1 MNLVQGGWNMPKKYL
16 LITII
21 AVLALVLV
29 TIPILNLFLPEI
41 RETVLPNGYKC
52 IRFNSQSD
60 LFLIEF
66 DVTVN
71 SLEKE
76 MAVGIS
82 SLNSENPE
90 NIPVAVKIDKNGIIT
105 AWNGS
110 GKFSLQTY
118 RIKENDTFHLRMVV
132 NVAEKKYSAYVKLPG
147 YTERLLGENMD
158 FSEESQ
164 DIPSLDSIILA
175 SDTEALKID
184 NLILPSEKKTAIKTV
199 WAVNDGERIRKDDL
213 NNPNKESNSAWDGKK
228 VKLFG
233 GRNEIIA
240 FQLIVEAGGKGI
252 NELSVEFPGLTHK
265 NGKSAIKY
273 APPEKDPTLYVGRP
287 ISIFSQNYM
296 FVSSSSSA
304 SWISPRSG
312 DAASRDAIGW
322 KPVQLVPE
330 NAKQG
335 KGGFPLN
342 VAPYENQGIWI
353 EIYTARDLAPGIYE
367 GEITVYA
374 DDEKRIIPV
383 ELELFDFTLPDEN
396 SMHAMLYYEST
407 QPLMYHGR
415 NMDAA
420 YHRFAHRNRCEF
432 VHGYDIASAVAN
444 LGRFTGS
451 DFTKENG
458 YEGPG
463 ENVGN
468 VIIPRTFYSPGNM
481 FDERENAW
489 RYADAW
495 MEFLK
500 DNDFTDKITFV
511 YMPDEPSEDQ
521 YEYIRTL
528 ARNIHSNPGPGK
540 ELKVFVTK
548 AYDFRLDGGENS
560 IDIWCTP
567 TSDYDSMQAEKERSH
582 GDDMWVYNGN
592 RPYAGALIYETPGTD
607 ARANIWGCF
616 KKDIKVYF
624 YWHSVHWYHN
634 HQAIET
640 RDKRQ
645 NVWKDPVTYY
655 NKGKSYANG
664 DGVLV
669 YPGEEKLHPE
679 EDRGIEGPCSS
690 IQMANI
696 RRGMQDHLYLTMA
709 RNLGMDELVEE
720 VLNEVVPG
728 IFDPSPT
735 GQLGFAQDGNIF
747 ENARYKLA
755 KALDGKA

>member
-1 MNLVQGGWNMPKKYL
+1 MRKKYL
-16 LITII
+16 VIAAIL
-21 AVLALVLV
+21 AVLALVLL
-29 TIPILNLFLPEI
+29 TIPILNLILPET
-41 RETVLPNGYKC
+41 RESVLPNGYKC
-52 IRFNSQSD
+52 ISFNKQD
-60 LFLIEF
+60 GLFSIEC

-76 MAVGIS
+76 TAVGLT
-82 SLNSENPE
+82 SLNSGNTENM
-90 NIPVAVKIDKNGIIT
+90 PVMISIDRQGFIR
-105 AWNGS
+105 ASNGS
-110 GKFSLQTY
+110 KKYSFQRY
-118 RIKENDTFHLRMVV
+118 KMKENESFHLRMVV

-164 DIPSLDSIILA
+164 DIASLDSIILA

-184 NLILPSEKKTAIKTV
+184 NLVPPSRKETAIKTI
-199 WAVNDGERIRKDDL
+199 WAVNDGERVRKDDL

-252 NELSVEFPGLTHK
+252 NELSVKFPGLTHK
-265 NGKSAIKY
+265 DGKSAIKY
-273 APPEKDPTLYVGRP
+273 VPPEKDPTLYVGRP
-287 ISIFSQNYM
+287 ISIFSENYM
-296 FVSSSSSA
+296 FVSEHSNA
-304 SWISPRSG
+304 SWICPPTGNASPN
-312 DAASRDAIGW
+312 DALGW
-322 KPVQLVPE
+322 KPVQLIPE

-335 KGGFPLN
+335 KGGFPLK
-342 VAPYENQGIWI
+342 VEPYQNQGIWFD
-353 EIYTARDLAPGIYE
+353 IYTAKDLPAGVYE
-367 GEITVYA
+367 GVITVYA
-374 DDEKRIIPV
+374 DGEKRDIPV

-396 SMHAMLYYEST
+396 SMHAMLYFESS
-407 QPLMYHGR
+407 QPEMYHGR

-432 VHGYDIASAVAN
+432 VHGYDIESATAN

-481 FDERENAW
+481 FDEKESAW

-495 MEFLK
+495 MEFLHNNNF
-500 DNDFTDKITFV
+500 DDKITFV
-511 YMPDEPSEDQ
+511 YMPDEPSPSL
-521 YEYIRTL
+521 YKYIRTL
-528 ARNIHSNPGPGK
+528 AENIKSSPGLGK
-540 ELKVFVTK
+540 NLKVFVTK
-548 AYDFRLDGGENS
+548 TYDKALDGPENA

-567 TSDYDSMQAEKERSH
+567 TTYYNTKQAIEERSH

-592 RPYAGALIYETPGTD
+592 RPYAGSLIYETPGTD

-634 HQAIET
+634 SQAAIN
-640 RDKRQ
+640 RDRKQ
-645 NVWKDPVTYY
+645 NIWSDPVTYC
-655 NKGKSYANG
+655 NKGNEFGNG
-664 DGVLV
+664 DGVLI
-669 YPGEEKLHPE
+669 YPGEEKVHPD
-679 EDRGIEGPCSS
+679 EDRGIEGPISS

-709 RNLGMDELVEE
+709 KNLGMNDLVEE

-728 IFDPSPT
+728 ILDLSLSDKP
-735 GQLGFAQDGNIF
+735 GFAQDGNTF

-755 KALDGKA
+755 KALGGK